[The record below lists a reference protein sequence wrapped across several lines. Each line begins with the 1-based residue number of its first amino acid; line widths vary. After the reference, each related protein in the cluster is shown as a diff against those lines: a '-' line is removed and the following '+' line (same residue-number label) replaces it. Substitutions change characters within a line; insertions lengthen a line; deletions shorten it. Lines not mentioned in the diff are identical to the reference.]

1 MAASVR
7 YVAVKALDRAFAL
20 CEKPVCEP
28 PLTPQHA
35 QGSPVNNMNS
45 RAMALMLALALAM
58 LPSTTF
64 AQDDGSDTDTSTG
77 GLDSLY
83 SGTSSTTSVFIAL
96 PLTTTSGVVILTSS
110 MGNTGRTAPKGRQR
124 RALQMYL
131 NGNKDGVIDAQAMGA
146 GNAVSDLA
154 ALFGVPAGHE
164 KAMGLAMRAEHKQLG
179 AILTTP
185 CDSAQSCDALADQWI
200 DVAFASLDR
209 TLQ

>member
-1 MAASVR
+1 M
-7 YVAVKALDRAFAL
+7 
-20 CEKPVCEP
+20 
-28 PLTPQHA
+28 
-35 QGSPVNNMNS
+35 NNMNS